1 LQGNPAISVKIQNY
15 QIAPYM
21 KLKKDIEIILPY
33 FCFVFGTRSL
43 KNDIQTCFYPKFIG
57 KSQKT

>member
-1 LQGNPAISVKIQNY
+1 MFKKKKKKKNLFHFFAISVKIQNY

-43 KNDIQTCFYPKFIG
+43 KNDIQN
-57 KSQKT
+57 